1 MTAGLGT
8 STGTTIGGST
18 AGGSTIGGSTAGGS
32 TIGGS
37 TIGGST
43 AGGST
48 IGGIGTGGGTTPGFG
63 TPDDEPA
70 EEESVAQLEYLGS
83 YAFAGCT
90 ALTEINL
97 PALPDQ
103 VGTNVFD
110 GWTSDQTINLS
121 ESAEDVSAQIEAG
134 MFEGC
139 GAAVL
144 DKDGDNVDTDN

>member
-1 MTAGLGT
+1 MTAGLSIGG
-8 STGTTIGGST
+8 STGGSTGGSIGGIGGTTPGTGGSIGGIGGTTPGTGGST
-18 AGGSTIGGSTAGGS
+18 AGGETEE
-32 TIGGS
+32 
-37 TIGGST
+37 
-43 AGGST
+43 
-48 IGGIGTGGGTTPGFG
+48 TT
-63 TPDDEPA
+63 TK
-70 EEESVAQLEYLGS
+70 LKYLGS

-90 ALTEINL
+90 ALTEITL
-97 PALPDQ
+97 PGLPDQ

-121 ESAEDVSAQIEAG
+121 ESADDVSDQIEAG

>member
-1 MTAGLGT
+1 MTAGL
-8 STGTTIGGST
+8 SIGGST
-18 AGGSTIGGSTAGGS
+18 GGSIGGSTGGS
-32 TIGGS
+32 IGGS
-37 TIGGST
+37 TGGST
-43 AGGST
+43 GGS
-48 IGGIGTGGGTTPGFG
+48 IGGIGGTTPGTGGSIGGIGGLTPAPGGDSSG
-63 TPDDEPA
+63 TETTT
-70 EEESVAQLEYLGS
+70 EEVTCLKFLGS

-90 ALTEINL
+90 ALTEITL
-97 PALPDQ
+97 PGLPDQ

-121 ESAEDVSAQIEAG
+121 ESADDVSDQIEAG